1 MKIEVLKEPVAKADY
16 DGLCALLAECVH
28 AGASIGFLDPAPRE
42 EVEAFWQRM
51 IKEAAA
57 GSRIILIARD
67 EDDRH
72 IVGTAQLALEWRPN
86 AKHRAEV
93 QKVLVSVSRRRQGIA
108 AMLMSAV
115 EEHSRRGGRS
125 LLILDTS
132 EGAGGAQAFYETLGY
147 AYAGG
152 IPGFAMDPDGTP
164 TTSAIYYKVL
174 E

>member
-1 MKIEVLKEPVAKADY
+1 MKIEVLKDPVQKADF
-16 DGLCALLAECVH
+16 DGLCTLLTECVH
-28 AGASIGFLDPAPRE
+28 AGASIGFLDPAPPA

-51 IKEAAA
+51 IREAVA
-57 GSRIILIARD
+57 GARIILIARD
-67 EDDRH
+67 EADGK

-93 QKVLVSVSRRRQGIA
+93 QKVLVAVSRRRQGIA